1 MPAAQNDCIERIKLM
16 SPPPIQWP
24 DGKKF
29 AFTIFDDTDA
39 STVANSAPVYA
50 LLRDLGFRTTKS
62 VWALEATEPPV
73 VVGGATCAEDD
84 YRAWALQLQ
93 TEGFEIGF
101 HNACCHHSK
110 RERTLAGLRRFEEI
124 FGHPPRSMANHTG
137 CRENLYWGADR
148 VTGLHRFIYQAATL
162 GRKSGFKGHVEGD
175 EYFWGDICKE
185 RIAYARNFVFP
196 DINTLR
202 ACPLMPYHDPLRP
215 WVNEWYAS
223 SEGGVLTSFLETLS
237 EENQDRLEAEG
248 GACVMYAHLG
258 KFFRKDGV
266 VSARFRELMERLA
279 AKNGWF
285 VPVSAVLDHIVAQRG
300 HHTLT
305 DSERRQLERRWLL
318 HKFTRGES

>member
-1 MPAAQNDCIERIKLM
+1 MLT
-16 SPPPIQWP
+16 PPIQWP

-62 VWALEATEPPV
+62 VWALAEAEPPV

-93 TEGFEIGF
+93 AEGFEIGF
-101 HNACCHHSK
+101 HNACSHHSK
-110 RERTLAGLRRFEEI
+110 RDRTLAGLQRFKEI
-124 FGHPPRSMANHTG
+124 FGHAPRSMANHTG

-148 VTGLHRFIYQAATL
+148 VTGVNRLIYQAATL
-162 GRKSGFKGHVEGD
+162 GRKSSFKGHIEGD
-175 EYFWGDICKE
+175 EYFWGDLCKGNIE
-185 RIAYARNFVFP
+185 YARNFVFP

-202 ACPLMPYHDPLRP
+202 ACPWMPYHDPLRP

-223 SEGGVLTSFLETLS
+223 SEGGVLSSFLDTLS

-248 GACVMYAHLG
+248 GGCLMYAHLG

-279 AKNGWF
+279 AKDGWF
-285 VPVSAVLDHIVAQRG
+285 VPVSTMLDYIVEQRG
-300 HHTLT
+300 PHVLT
-305 DSERRQLERRWLL
+305 DAERGKLERRWLR